1 MGPHHWTQHRRRAGG
16 ATKISLFYF
25 SLCELHHHDYDDD
38 YYGFDKCDDNDD
50 DDDKLN
56 KQTQMKQQSL
66 TIDCAG
72 TCAAP
77 LYLASQGK

>member
-1 MGPHHWTQHRRRAGG
+1 MMNMMIMMMIMMNVM
-16 ATKISLFYF
+16 K
-25 SLCELHHHDYDDD
+25 
-38 YYGFDKCDDNDD
+38 DD